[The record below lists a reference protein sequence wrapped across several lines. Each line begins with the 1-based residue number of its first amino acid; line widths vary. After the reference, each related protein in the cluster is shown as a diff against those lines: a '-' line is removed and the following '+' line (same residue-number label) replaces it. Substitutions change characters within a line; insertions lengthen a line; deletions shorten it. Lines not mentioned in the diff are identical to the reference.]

1 MKNYFVII
9 LWLLVSCA
17 SQGYPSGGPIDDQ
30 GPVIIN
36 ITPSSEDLS
45 KNESIIIEFDENID
59 PNSISSAIRINQDD
73 NFKLR
78 VYKNKITIKPIKYW
92 NDTVEL
98 YISRRIQDYQGNK
111 MDEAITKI
119 FNKSSIKIKDGI
131 IRGNLINVLDD
142 KIYEV
147 GLYEVINDSVVFIK
161 KTESNI
167 NGEFEFINVNYG
179 DYRIASIEGDL
190 SDFNYDYR
198 MNRYAMQSQDI
209 SINNDIFELNLKLM
223 VSDPLDRASIVSAKM
238 LNPNHALL
246 TLSDEST
253 KSVFI
258 NSDKGSKKYSSGDSI
273 KLDVEHYN
281 RLESYFMPSFEFIAN
296 FKKDTLAPQ
305 IKNFIFDKNLYLTFE
320 EPVKLLS
327 QDIFFYKNS
336 PLRYKLLNPFEVE
349 VSLTSDFI
357 NEVIIIENSIMD
369 YENNKIDSVLN
380 ITSPSLD
387 LQQKYGSM
395 KGNIVGI
402 NTNNIVVRI
411 THQET
416 GKQYFDIVDNNFEF
430 LFERIIPGK
439 YTLDSYELKDNK
451 EVYFSGIWIPYQ
463 QASRFS
469 VYPEYIDV
477 RAHWEIEGIE
487 LKFN

>member
-1 MKNYFVII
+1 M
-9 LWLLVSCA
+9 
-17 SQGYPSGGPIDDQ
+17 
-30 GPVIIN
+30 
-36 ITPSSEDLS
+36 
-45 KNESIIIEFDENID
+45 
-59 PNSISSAIRINQDD
+59 
-73 NFKLR
+73 
-78 VYKNKITIKPIKYW
+78 
-92 NDTVEL
+92 
-98 YISRRIQDYQGNK
+98 
-111 MDEAITKI
+111 
-119 FNKSSIKIKDGI
+119 
-131 IRGNLINVLDD
+131 
-142 KIYEV
+142 
-147 GLYEVINDSVVFIK
+147 
-161 KTESNI
+161 
-167 NGEFEFINVNYG
+167 
-179 DYRIASIEGDL
+179 

-357 NEVIIIENSIMD
+357 N
-369 YENNKIDSVLN
+369 
-380 ITSPSLD
+380 
-387 LQQKYGSM
+387 
-395 KGNIVGI
+395 
-402 NTNNIVVRI
+402 
-411 THQET
+411 
-416 GKQYFDIVDNNFEF
+416 
-430 LFERIIPGK
+430 
-439 YTLDSYELKDNK
+439 
-451 EVYFSGIWIPYQ
+451 
-463 QASRFS
+463 
-469 VYPEYIDV
+469 
-477 RAHWEIEGIE
+477 
-487 LKFN
+487 